1 MAPARYLAV
10 ILQAALW
17 ATVGS
22 TPAVVTT
29 LAGDSCPQFSDS
41 AIALGGLAAEAQ
53 VGSPTSVAFD
63 ASTGTTYIA
72 MPYTHCVAKVRRRV
86 LNVP

>member
-17 ATVGS
+17 A
-22 TPAVVTT
+22 PAVVTT